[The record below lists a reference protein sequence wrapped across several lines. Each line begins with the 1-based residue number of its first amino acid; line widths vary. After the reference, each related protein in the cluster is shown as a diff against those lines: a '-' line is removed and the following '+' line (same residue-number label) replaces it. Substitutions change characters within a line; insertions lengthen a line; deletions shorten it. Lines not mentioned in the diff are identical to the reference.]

1 MLRNT
6 VRPYIPLFC
15 TVDSAQSATKNYL
28 LPLESA
34 EGATATTATDEN
46 EEFDWQVDQ
55 KLPDEV
61 HNAEWNCSVLNV
73 YDGDLD

>member
-1 MLRNT
+1 M
-6 VRPYIPLFC
+6 
-15 TVDSAQSATKNYL
+15 DSAQSATKNYL

-61 HNAEWNCSVLNV
+61 HNAE
-73 YDGDLD
+73 